1 MSDPAPRSTL
11 RTVLAGFGHAVE
23 PHRPWPRYALDVAGW
38 RQLIDA
44 LGHRRWPL
52 LAVWCDGRTVHAAFE
67 DHSTAEFAVASL
79 ETIDGTYPSL
89 AAVRP
94 AAIRLERAIRDLAGL
109 NAVGAA
115 DDRPWLDH
123 GQWREATPLAAAG
136 AGPAIARAATDYRFL
151 PVEGGGLHQIP
162 VGPVHAGIIEPG
174 HFRFHANGETLV
186 RLEARLGYVHKGTET
201 LMRGKSVA
209 DGARLAGR
217 ISGDSTVAH
226 ALAFCRAVEAA
237 AGIES
242 PARAHWVRAVMA
254 EWERIAN
261 HLGDIGAICNDAA
274 FAYIQ
279 AHCTV
284 LREKV
289 LQACAKAFGHRLMMD
304 RVVPGGV
311 AVDLA
316 PEQAAAFAGLAA
328 DLEPPFEALCKVY
341 NSKGSLLD
349 RTVTTGITRRAE
361 IERFW
366 PPGHVGRAAGA
377 GRDARL
383 VPGYPPYDEL
393 SFAAPRFTAG
403 DVDARVR
410 VRMEEVRQSVYMIQ
424 RMLVAMPDGPTRVE
438 VPAAAGE
445 GMALVEAFRG
455 EILGWV
461 RLAADGTVARYH
473 ARDASWLQWPLL
485 ETAVYDNIVADFPL
499 CNKSFN
505 CSYSGHDL

>member
-1 MSDPAPRSTL
+1 MSDPVPRSTL
-11 RTVLAGFGHAVE
+11 HAILAGFGRPVE
-23 PHRPWPRYALDVAGW
+23 MHRPWPRYALDIAGW

-52 LAVWCDGRTVHAAFE
+52 LGVWADDRTVHAAFE
-67 DHSTAEFAVASL
+67 DHSAAAFAIASI
-79 ETIDGTYPSL
+79 ETVDGTYPSL
-89 AAVRP
+89 GGVRP
-94 AAIRLERAIRDLAGL
+94 AAIRMERAIRDLAGL
-109 NAVGAA
+109 NAMGAA

-123 GQWREATPLAAAG
+123 GQWRQAVPLAAAG
-136 AGPAIARAATDYRFL
+136 ATPPVTRAATDYRFL
-151 PVEGGGLHQIP
+151 PVEGEGLHQIP

-174 HFRFHANGETLV
+174 HFRFHANGETVV

-209 DGARLAGR
+209 DAVRLAGR

-226 ALAFCRAVEAA
+226 ALAFSRAVETAV
-237 AGIES
+237 GLEI
-242 PARAHWVRAVMA
+242 PARAHWLRAVMA

-274 FAYIQ
+274 FTFMQ

-289 LQACAKAFGHRLMMD
+289 LQACAAAFGHRLMMD
-304 RVVPGGV
+304 RVVPGGA

-328 DLEPPFEALCKVY
+328 DLMPPFEALCRIY
-341 NSKGSLLD
+341 DAKGSLLD
-349 RTVTTGITRRAE
+349 RTVTTGITTRGE
-361 IERFW
+361 VERFW

-383 VPGYPPYDEL
+383 APGYPPYNEL
-393 SFAAPRFTAG
+393 NFAAPRFTTG

-410 VRMEEVRQSVYMIQ
+410 VRMEETRQSVHMIQ
-424 RMLVAMPDGPTRVE
+424 RMLVAMPDGPIRAE
-438 VPAAAGE
+438 VPAVAGE
-445 GMALVEAFRG
+445 AMAQVEAFRG

>member
-1 MSDPAPRSTL
+1 MNESRATL
-11 RTVLAGFGHAVE
+11 HTVLAGFGRAVA
-23 PHRPWPRYALDVAGW
+23 PHRPWPRYALDIAGW

-52 LAVWCDGRTVHAAFE
+52 LGLWADGRTVHVALE
-67 DHSTAEFAVASL
+67 DHSAAEFAVASL
-79 ETIDGTYPSL
+79 DTVDGTYASLGAVRL
-89 AAVRP
+89 AAL
-94 AAIRLERAIRDLAGL
+94 RLERAVRDLAGL
-109 NAVGAA
+109 NATGAT

-123 GQWREATPLAAAG
+123 GQWRATTPLAADG
-136 AGPAIARAATDYRFL
+136 ARPATSRPGTDYRFL
-151 PVEGGGLHQIP
+151 PVEGDGLHQIP

-174 HFRFHANGETLV
+174 HFRFHANGETIV
-186 RLEARLGYVHKGTET
+186 RLEARLGYAHKGTET
-201 LMRGKSVA
+201 LMRGKSPTEAV
-209 DGARLAGR
+209 RLAGR

-237 AGIES
+237 AGTEV

-254 EWERIAN
+254 EWERVAN

-274 FAYIQ
+274 FPYIQ
-279 AHCTV
+279 AHSTV

-304 RVVPGGV
+304 GVVPGGV

-328 DLEPPFEALCKVY
+328 DLLPPFAALCRIY
-341 NSKGSLLD
+341 DSKGSLLD
-349 RTVTTGITRRAE
+349 RTVTTGITIQSE

-366 PPGHVGRAAGA
+366 PPGPVGRAAGA

-383 VPGYPPYDEL
+383 APGYPPYDEL
-393 SFAAPRFTAG
+393 SFAAPRFTDG

-410 VRMEEVRQSVYMIQ
+410 VRMEEVRQSVHMIQ
-424 RMLVAMPDGPTRVE
+424 RMLVAMPDGPTRTAVS
-438 VPAAAGE
+438 ARAGE

-455 EILGWV
+455 EVLGWV
-461 RLAADGTVARYH
+461 RLADDGTVARYH

>member
-1 MSDPAPRSTL
+1 MSYSRPTL
-11 RTVLAGFGHAVE
+11 HTVLAGFGPAVA
-23 PHRPWPRYALDVAGW
+23 PHRPWPRHALDVAGW
-38 RQLIDA
+38 GQLIDA
-44 LGHRRWPL
+44 LRHRRWPL
-52 LAVWCDGRTVHAAFE
+52 LGLWADGRTVHVALE
-67 DHSTAEFAVASL
+67 DHSAAEFAVASL
-79 ETIDGTYPSL
+79 DTVDGAYPSL
-89 AAVRP
+89 TGVRP
-94 AAIRLERAIRDLAGL
+94 AALRLERAIRDLAGL
-109 NAVGAA
+109 NATGTI

-123 GQWREATPLAAAG
+123 GRWRAATPLAADG
-136 AGPAIARAATDYRFL
+136 AGPAAPRPGTDYRFL
-151 PVEGGGLHQIP
+151 PVEGESLHQIP

-174 HFRFHANGETLV
+174 HFRFHANGETIV
-186 RLEARLGYVHKGTET
+186 RLEARLGYTHKGIET
-201 LMRGKSVA
+201 LMRGKTPA
-209 DGARLAGR
+209 DAVRLAGR

-226 ALAFCRAVEAA
+226 ALTFSRAVEAA
-237 AGIES
+237 IGLDV

-274 FAYIQ
+274 FPYILAQ
-279 AHCTV
+279 CAM

-304 RVVPGGV
+304 AVVPGGV
-311 AVDLA
+311 AIDLA

-328 DLEPPFEALCKVY
+328 DLVPPFEAMCRVY
-341 NSKGSLLD
+341 DSKGSLLD
-349 RTVTTGITRRAE
+349 RTVTTGITPRSE

-383 VPGYPPYDEL
+383 APGYPPYNEL

-410 VRMEEVRQSVYMIQ
+410 VRMEEVRHSVRLIQ
-424 RMLVAMPDGPTRVE
+424 RMLVAMPDGPTRTT
-438 VPAAAGE
+438 VPAIAGE
-445 GMALVEAFRG
+445 GMALTEAFRG

-461 RLAADGTVARYH
+461 RLAGDGTIARYH
-473 ARDASWLQWPLL
+473 ARDASWLQWPLV

>member
-1 MSDPAPRSTL
+1 MSDSRATL
-11 RTVLAGFGHAVE
+11 HAVLAGLGQAV
-23 PHRPWPRYALDVAGW
+23 PSHLPWPRHVLDRASW

-52 LAVWCDGRTVHAAFE
+52 LGLWADGSTVHAALE
-67 DHSTAEFAVASL
+67 DHSAAAFAVASL
-79 ETIDGTYPSL
+79 DTEDGTYPSL
-89 AAVRP
+89 AAARP
-94 AAIRLERAIRDLAGL
+94 AALRLERAVRDLAGL
-109 NAVGAA
+109 NAVGTP

-123 GQWREATPLAAAG
+123 GQWRLAAPLAADAR
-136 AGPAIARAATDYRFL
+136 PATPRPATDYRFL
-151 PVEGGGLHQIP
+151 PVEGEGLHQVP

-174 HFRFHANGETLV
+174 HFRFHANGETIV
-186 RLEARLGYVHKGTET
+186 RLEARLGYTHKGTEA
-201 LMRGKSVA
+201 LMRGKPPAEAV
-209 DGARLAGR
+209 RLAGR

-226 ALAFCRAVEAA
+226 ALAFSRAVEAA
-237 AGIES
+237 AGIEA
-242 PARAHWVRAVMA
+242 PARAHWVRATMA

-261 HLGDIGAICNDAA
+261 HLGDIGGICNDAA
-274 FAYIQ
+274 FPYLQ
-279 AHCTV
+279 AQCTV

-304 RVVPGGV
+304 AVVPGGV

-328 DLEPPFEALCKVY
+328 DLLPPFEALCRVY
-341 NSKGSLLD
+341 ETKGSLLD
-349 RTVTTGITRRAE
+349 RTVATGITPRAE

-366 PPGHVGRAAGA
+366 PPGPIGRAAGA

-383 VPGYPPYDEL
+383 APGYPPYDEL
-393 SFAAPRFTAG
+393 NFAAPRLTAG

-410 VRMEEVRQSVYMIQ
+410 LRMEEVRHSVRLIQ
-424 RMLVAMPDGPTRVE
+424 RMLVAMPDGPTRAE
-438 VPAAAGE
+438 VPPVAGE
-445 GMALVEAFRG
+445 GLALVEAFRG
-455 EILGWV
+455 EILGWA
-461 RLAADGTVARYH
+461 RLAPDGTVARYH

>member
-1 MSDPAPRSTL
+1 MTTPFDTI
-11 RTVLAGFGHAVE
+11 AGRRVDR
-23 PHRPWPRYALDVAGW
+23 HRPFPRIVVDENAWRSAAGRLSAGEWGLLGLWGDSDAVHMAVLDERAGDVAVISIACPDSRFPSVG
-38 RQLIDA
+38 A
-44 LGHRRWPL
+44 LHP
-52 LAVWCDGRTVHAAFE
+52 
-67 DHSTAEFAVASL
+67 
-79 ETIDGTYPSL
+79 P
-89 AAVRP
+89 
-94 AAIRLERAIRDLAGL
+94 AIRLERAVRDLYGMEPVGL
-109 NAVGAA
+109 P
-115 DDRPWLDH
+115 DPRPWLDLGFWDVAH
-123 GQWREATPLAAAG
+123 PLGQRRDAAG
-136 AGPAIARAATDYRFL
+136 AGAPYQFL
-151 PVEGGGLHQIP
+151 PTEGEGLHQIP

-174 HFRFHANGETLV
+174 HFRFHANGETVV

-209 DGARLAGR
+209 DAARLAGR

-226 ALAFCRAVEAA
+226 AIAFCRAAEAA
-237 AGIES
+237 VGFEI

-261 HLGDIGAICNDAA
+261 HFGDIGAVCNDAA
-274 FAYIQ
+274 FAFIQ

-311 AVDLA
+311 AVDLV

-328 DLEPPFEALCKVY
+328 DLQPPFEAMCEVY
-341 NSKGSLLD
+341 ESKGSLLD
-349 RTVTTGITRRAE
+349 RTVTTGITPHAE

-377 GRDARL
+377 GRDSRL

-410 VRMEEVRQSVYMIQ
+410 VRVEEVRQSVHLIQ
-424 RMLVAMPDGPTRVE
+424 RMLVAMPDGPTLAPF
-438 VPAAAGE
+438 PAAAGE
-445 GMALVEAFRG
+445 GAALVEAFRG
-455 EILGWV
+455 EILGCV

-485 ETAVYDNIVADFPL
+485 ETAVYNNIVADFPL